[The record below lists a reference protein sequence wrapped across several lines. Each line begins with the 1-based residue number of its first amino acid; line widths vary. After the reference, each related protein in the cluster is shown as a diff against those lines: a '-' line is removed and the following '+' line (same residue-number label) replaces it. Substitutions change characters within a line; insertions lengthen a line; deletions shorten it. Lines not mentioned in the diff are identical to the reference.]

1 MKNNQL
7 GTNTDQLLYLKKT
20 EILTLFALIEQKHVF
35 ISDFVKV

>member
-7 GTNTDQLLYLKKT
+7 ATNTDQLLYLKKT
-20 EILTLFALIEQKHVF
+20 EVLTLFALIGKKHVF